1 VFGRGLFVSP
11 APAPRPILRTFD
23 EAGLDRVGEHIGDRV
38 VEVALVVDHP
48 GTEALAEERAL
59 SLVPGVV
66 LPRVVALEPLNGS
79 R

>member
-1 VFGRGLFVSP
+1 VFGRGLFVGP

-23 EAGLDRVGEHIGDRV
+23 EAGLHRVGEHIRDRV

-59 SLVPGVV
+59 SLVARVV